1 MSLVAA
7 VHIHSTLQ
15 MDVGDSQDEGAWS
28 DRVGVVREDKGRGLK
43 DREPEVDKKDRE
55 IGDTHHHGH
64 GETGEGEGHWAEHHH
79 CQTH

>member
-7 VHIHSTLQ
+7 VHIHSTLR
-15 MDVGDSQDEGAWS
+15 MGVGDSQDERAWS

-43 DREPEVDKKDRE
+43 DRE
-55 IGDTHHHGH
+55 IGDTHHRGR
-64 GETGEGEGHWAEHHH
+64 GETGEGEGEGHWAEHHH